1 MTARC
6 PREYE
11 MTQAIAS
18 GVVPIELRR
27 HAGACQVCLTT
38 WLTTTVHA
46 SAAPPPRLDPSSLWE
61 RAGRMRRLR
70 AEAQMAR
77 IVTGAQVAAAVLILA
92 VLVFFGGQSFF
103 GPQPATWTA
112 ESFAGLNATHLVAA
126 VALIFLAGFG
136 LSRLLIQDNT

>member
-6 PREYE
+6 PREDE
-11 MTQAIAS
+11 LTEAIAS

-46 SAAPPPRLDPSSLWE
+46 SAAPPPKLDPSALWE

-92 VLVFFGGQSFF
+92 VLVFFGSQSFF
-103 GPQPATWTA
+103 GSQPATV
-112 ESFAGLNATHLVAA
+112 SFAGLNATHLVAA
-126 VALIFLAGFG
+126 VTLIFLAGFG
-136 LSRLLIQDNT
+136 LSRLLFQEN

>member
-1 MTARC
+1 MT
-6 PREYE
+6 E
-11 MTQAIAS
+11 AIAS
-18 GVVPIELRR
+18 GSIPSELRR
-27 HAGACQVCLTT
+27 HAGKCQACLTT

-46 SAAPPPRLDPSSLWE
+46 SAAPPPRLDPSALWE

-92 VLVFFGGQSFF
+92 VLVFFGSQPFF

-112 ESFAGLNATHLVAA
+112 VSFAGLNATHLVAA
-126 VALIFLAGFG
+126 VGLIFLAGFG
-136 LSRLLIQDNT
+136 LTRLLSQDNT